1 MGNVSACSTA
11 NVTYFFDDDAPTA
24 PTITGTDPPS
34 PSNVGAPL
42 VEGTAEP
49 NADIEVFV
57 GTTCTGTPAATT
69 TADGSGDWSVAT
81 PVTANAS
88 NSLRA
93 RQTDAAGNVSGCS
106 GTFTYVEDSV
116 APDAPSIT
124 STLPASPSQEDQPT
138 VTAEGTPGLPVR
150 VYATACT
157 GTPLGSGTA
166 DGGGDAVI
174 ALTSPLSEG
183 TNNLRA
189 DTVDDA
195 GNRSSCSDVF
205 PYVLDTT
212 APAAPVLSETVPNS
226 PSTDNTPAIRG
237 TAAGAGTTIVALHA
251 SASCGGS
258 PVATGT
264 PAQLASAGGL
274 APPAQLNGTTV
285 SYSATATDQAGN
297 VSVCSNALSYTEQRA
312 TTAVA
317 EVEPNQND
325 VEANAQGITFS
336 EDHLVSGTFA
346 GDQDVFK
353 YRAAVAQLVR
363 FELFSGGAEQCT
375 ADNVIS
381 GIVGPPG
388 AAPADTG
395 DLGIGPC
402 AMWTTVLTPNVD
414 MFPVING
421 PNPSSYLLEVR
432 RITIAGDESEP
443 NDTAATADP
452 FPAGN
457 DIAIEGAFGNTDAY
471 TFTLDA
477 PASVRIEITSQ
488 IGAAQ
493 SCETGHAG
501 GVAAAAE
508 PGGQHRVRHR
518 QQRRH
523 QQLRDH
529 RRDRRGTDR
538 RRAPQTCPPG
548 PTRSCRPAR
557 PARPT
562 ASC

>member
-1 MGNVSACSTA
+1 MSTTPPSPSGTDTTPQVSVTGEPGTTLELFTTADCTGPVADSDTVPGGGQIDFATTVPADQTTTFSARQTDAAGNVSDCSDPLAYTHDSADPAPPTLTSTVPSTPGNDSTPNVRGTAESGSIVTLYKQAACAGPIAGSGPAASFADPGLTSTAVLSGQTTTFSATATDAVGNVSACSTA

-150 VYATACT
+150 VYATACS
-157 GTPLGSGTA
+157 GHAARQRHGGRRRRCRDRAHEPAQRGDEQPARRHRGRRGQPL
-166 DGGGDAVI
+166 
-174 ALTSPLSEG
+174 L
-183 TNNLRA
+183 
-189 DTVDDA
+189 
-195 GNRSSCSDVF
+195 
-205 PYVLDTT
+205 VLGRL
-212 APAAPVLSETVPNS
+212 PVRPRHHG
-226 PSTDNTPAIRG
+226 ARG
-237 TAAGAGTTIVALHA
+237 AGAVGDRAQLAVDGQHARDPRHRRRRRHHDRRAPRERELRRVA
-251 SASCGGS
+251 
-258 PVATGT
+258 VATGT

-336 EDHLVSGTFA
+336 EDHLVSARSRATRTCSSTA
-346 GDQDVFK
+346 PRWRSSSASSCS
-353 YRAAVAQLVR
+353 RAA
-363 FELFSGGAEQCT
+363 
-375 ADNVIS
+375 
-381 GIVGPPG
+381 
-388 AAPADTG
+388 
-395 DLGIGPC
+395 
-402 AMWTTVLTPNVD
+402 
-414 MFPVING
+414 
-421 PNPSSYLLEVR
+421 PSS
-432 RITIAGDESEP
+432 
-443 NDTAATADP
+443 
-452 FPAGN
+452 
-457 DIAIEGAFGNTDAY
+457 
-471 TFTLDA
+471 A
-477 PASVRIEITSQ
+477 P
-488 IGAAQ
+488 
-493 SCETGHAG
+493 
-501 GVAAAAE
+501 
-508 PGGQHRVRHR
+508 
-518 QQRRH
+518 
-523 QQLRDH
+523 
-529 RRDRRGTDR
+529 
-538 RRAPQTCPPG
+538 
-548 PTRSCRPAR
+548 PT
-557 PARPT
+557 T
-562 ASC
+562 